1 MDNIFFD
8 LKKLKYLG
16 KNVIIGKCVRIRHPE
31 RVIIDDY
38 AIIDDFTYI
47 STKLSV
53 GKFVHIGSNSVI
65 QGGQGECSFADFSGC
80 SPGCKIITCSDD
92 YISGLACPQIPQK
105 FKGNMVIGKV
115 ILKKH
120 ALLGTGTVVLPNV
133 TIEEGAATGAMT
145 LVNKSLDEW
154 KLYAGVPARF
164 AKSRDKEKILQ
175 LEAEFLEEY
184 TLNNCTIK
192 T

>member
-1 MDNIFFD
+1 
-8 LKKLKYLG
+8 
-16 KNVIIGKCVRIRHPE
+16 
-31 RVIIDDY
+31 
-38 AIIDDFTYI
+38 
-47 STKLSV
+47 
-53 GKFVHIGSNSVI
+53 
-65 QGGQGECSFADFSGC
+65 
-80 SPGCKIITCSDD
+80 
-92 YISGLACPQIPQK
+92 
-105 FKGNMVIGKV
+105 MVIGKV

-154 KLYAGVPARF
+154 KLYVGIPARF
-164 AKSRDKEKILQ
+164 AKARDKEKILQ
-175 LEAEFLEEY
+175 LEAEFLEKY